1 VAVASMT
8 GFARAEG
15 AEGQLHWAWEVKSV
29 NGRNL
34 DIRARLPAG
43 FDALDPVVRRV
54 VPQRCRRGSVSVTL
68 TTSLEAQSRIRINRA
83 VLDQLLAL
91 RREFDDR
98 VEPVPPR
105 FESLLAI
112 RGVIELVEE
121 QEPSDARESRIGLLT
136 AALERTLD
144 QLHAMRL
151 EEGKRLATVVRA
163 QIDEVERLTAAAR
176 MAAAAQPEAVR
187 ARLAAHMAVLLE
199 AAPALPEDRL
209 AQEAAFLASRADVR
223 EELDRLGSHVD
234 AARSMLAEGGAIGRK
249 LDFLCQELNREVN
262 TLCSKSAE
270 VDLTRLGLDL
280 KAVVEQLREQV
291 QNIE

>member
-1 VAVASMT
+1 MT

-34 DIRARLPAG
+34 DIRARLPSG

-68 TTSLEAQSRIRINRA
+68 TTSFEAQARIRINRG

-98 VEPVPPR
+98 VEPVAPR
-105 FESLLAI
+105 FEALLAV
-112 RGVIELVEE
+112 RGVVELVEE
-121 QEPSDARESRIGLLT
+121 QDPSDARDSRIGLLS

-144 QLHAMRL
+144 QLQAMRL
-151 EEGKRLATVVRA
+151 EEGARLAA
-163 QIDEVERLTAAAR
+163 LIASQLDEVERLTKAAR
-176 MAAAAQPEAVR
+176 AAAAAQPEAVR
-187 ARLAAHMAVLLE
+187 ARLAAHMQVLLE
-199 AAPALPEDRL
+199 TAPSLPEDRL

-223 EELDRLGSHVD
+223 EELDRLGAHIE
-234 AARSMLAEGGAIGRK
+234 AARAMLAEGGAIGRK

-262 TLCSKSAE
+262 TLCAKSAE

>member
-1 VAVASMT
+1 MT

-15 AEGQLHWAWEVKSV
+15 VEGALHWAWEVKSV

-54 VPQRCRRGSVSVTL
+54 VPLRCRRGSISVTL
-68 TTSLEAQSRIRINRA
+68 TTSLEAQVCVRINRA

-91 RREFDDR
+91 RRELEPQ
-98 VEPVPPR
+98 VEDVPPR

-112 RGVIELVEE
+112 RGVVELVEE
-121 QEPSDARESRIGLLT
+121 PEPSEARESRLGMLA

-144 QLHAMRL
+144 SLQAMRL
-151 EEGKRLATVVRA
+151 EEGARLAAVARSLL
-163 QIDEVERLTAAAR
+163 DEVERLTAAAR
-176 MAAAAQPEAVR
+176 QAAAAQPEAVR
-187 ARLAAHMAVLLE
+187 ARLAAHLAVLLE
-199 AAPALPEDRL
+199 TAPSLSEERL
-209 AQEAAFLASRADVR
+209 AQEAAFLAARADVR
-223 EELDRLGSHVD
+223 EELDRLAAHVA
-234 AARSMLAEGGAIGRK
+234 AARGMLDEGGPIGRK

-262 TLCSKSAE
+262 TLCAKSAE
-270 VDLTRLGLDL
+270 VELTRVGLDL
-280 KAVVEQLREQV
+280 KAVIEQLREQV